1 MREIVKSSTDQSVV
15 VRIIDATTGVPEEG
29 VDYDTAG
36 LALWYRREGAAKV
49 AITPA
54 ALASLDAAHSDGGI
68 EHIDDGYY
76 RLDLPDAAVASGAD
90 GVMVGG
96 AVTDMIVVGCYV
108 PLVDARATASALA
121 TVDTVV
127 DAIKLKTDNLP
138 AAPAASGDIPT
149 AAAVADAVWDETLAD
164 HLTAGSTGE
173 GLNAAGSA
181 GDPWATALPGAYG
194 AGTAGKIVG
203 DNLNATVSSR
213 SSHGA
218 ADVKTA
224 IEAAGSHLTLIKAVT
239 DNLPD
244 GGALTSLATAAA
256 LTTVDAVVD
265 AIRAKTDNLPAAPA
279 ATGDIPT
286 AAAVADAVWDETLGD
301 HLNTGSTGAGL
312 NAAGSVG
319 DPWATALPGAYGAGT
334 AGKIVGDNLNATVS
348 SRSSHGAADVKTAIE
363 AAGSHLTLI
372 KAVTD
377 NLPDGG
383 ALTSLATAA
392 GLTTVDTVV
401 NAIKLKTDNLPAS
414 PAATGDIPTA
424 AAVAD
429 AVWDE
434 AIAGH
439 VTAGTFGE
447 KSQKAVPSET
457 IGDYKADVSALAL
470 EATAQSILTDTGTEI
485 PATLATIAGYI
496 DTEVAAIK
504 AKTDNLPDSGALLA
518 LANLDAAVSSRSS
531 HDAADVKAAI
541 EAAGGH
547 LALIKA
553 VTDALTAAAAAKLAA
568 SAGTIVTGQAAAGT
582 LSTTQMTTNLTEDTN
597 DHYNGRVVIWTS
609 GALST
614 QASAITDYDGAGK
627 MLTFTAVTEA
637 PTAGDGFVIV

>member
-286 AAAVADAVWDETLGD
+286 AAAVADAVWDE
-301 HLNTGSTGAGL
+301 
-312 NAAGSVG
+312 
-319 DPWATALPGAYGAGT
+319 
-334 AGKIVGDNLNATVS
+334 
-348 SRSSHGAADVKTAIE
+348 
-363 AAGSHLTLI
+363 
-372 KAVTD
+372 
-377 NLPDGG
+377 
-383 ALTSLATAA
+383 
-392 GLTTVDTVV
+392 
-401 NAIKLKTDNLPAS
+401 
-414 PAATGDIPTA
+414 
-424 AAVAD
+424 
-429 AVWDE
+429 